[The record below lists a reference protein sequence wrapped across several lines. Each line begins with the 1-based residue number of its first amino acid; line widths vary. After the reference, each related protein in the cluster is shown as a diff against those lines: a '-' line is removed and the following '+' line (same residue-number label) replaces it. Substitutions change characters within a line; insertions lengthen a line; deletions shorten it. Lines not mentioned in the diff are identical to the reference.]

1 MQIKQR
7 AFHVADA
14 FVQGKVI
21 KSGFQGMSLAEEA
34 EL

>member
-7 AFHVADA
+7 AFHA
-14 FVQGKVI
+14 FVHQGKVI
-21 KSGFQGMSLAEEA
+21 KGRGFQGMSLAEEA